1 MKKLLLAACALS
13 LFLASCGTPNT
24 LYYWGGVQN
33 GVTKYEHLAYL
44 QYDKQTS
51 EALCRLIVTYEDIVR
66 NPGGKRKTIPPG
78 VCAEYGYILLQPSTA
93 EAFASCAT
101 ATQKRIFD
109 RTDYAGYFQEY
120 GKELLENEMK
130 LYPES
135 VLFIRPLIEKLAD
148 R

>member
-1 MKKLLLAACALS
+1 MKRILSVCGLALLMV
-13 LFLASCGTPNT
+13 SCGAPKT

-51 EALCRLIVTYEDIVR
+51 QALCRLICTYEDIVR

-78 VCAEYGYILLQPSTA
+78 VCAEYGYILLQASTA
-93 EAFASCAT
+93 ETFASYAT
-101 ATQKRIFD
+101 AAQKRIFD

-120 GKELLENEMK
+120 GKELLQNEMQ

-135 VLFIRPLIEKLAD
+135 VLFIRPLIEKLAG